1 MDGPP
6 RQPAATQAYEAIR
19 NRIMSGEFPG
29 GMRLTEQGLAEDL
42 GLSRTPV
49 RGAMT
54 RLLHEGFIEK
64 GDGYSTRVAAFPEE
78 ELDQLFEVRRRL
90 ECYAAERAARL
101 ATPEEI
107 DELDR
112 LAAEMIAL
120 TPPRDPDDYAALST
134 ANASFHRVLAEA
146 ARSPRLR
153 AVLAVA
159 VDVGVVARTYRAYQP
174 ADLIRS
180 ARHHQ
185 ELVEAIRA
193 RSPEWASSVMSSH
206 VLAAA
211 VSAAKPNRRK
221 G

>member
-6 RQPAATQAYEAIR
+6 RLPAATQAYEAIR
-19 NRIMSGEFPG
+19 NRIMSGDLPG
-29 GMRLTEQGLAEDL
+29 GLRLTEQGLAEDL
-42 GLSRTPV
+42 GISRTPV
-49 RGAMT
+49 RAAMT

-64 GDGYSTRVAAFPEE
+64 GDGYSTRVAAFPDE

-90 ECYAAERAARL
+90 ECYAAERAAKL
-101 ATPEEI
+101 ATTEQIEA
-107 DELDR
+107 LDR
-112 LAAEMIAL
+112 LATEMMVL
-120 TPPRDPDDYAALST
+120 TPPRDPEDYAALSA
-134 ANASFHRVLAEA
+134 ANASFHSILAEA